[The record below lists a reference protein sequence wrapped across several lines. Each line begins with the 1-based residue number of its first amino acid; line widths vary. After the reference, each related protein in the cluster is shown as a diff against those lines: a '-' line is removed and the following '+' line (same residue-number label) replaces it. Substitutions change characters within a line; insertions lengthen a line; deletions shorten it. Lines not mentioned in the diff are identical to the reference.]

1 MAHPRHP
8 ILNVADRGRIKRN
21 MVGRTVSGFTLIE
34 LLVVIAI
41 IGVLLSILLP
51 SLRGARESAKA
62 VVCLANQRTMG
73 QAFVVYANDSRDSMV
88 SPWTDSRT
96 HPGSWADWPKSPNGA
111 YLTLAQLA
119 AAQDTEP
126 HLRGVRDGTLFPY
139 IQTTEVY
146 HCPSDGRD
154 EFRTNSGANLAWVTY
169 SLPNYL
175 RGDAWWERQ
184 NGAPDKPIQR
194 HFQLHRPSENFT
206 FLEESDPRGLNM
218 GAWVMRLDRPEWID
232 PLSIWHEKRA
242 TVGFADGHAIIR
254 TWQDART
261 IAMSQNQQFYAD
273 AEGNMD
279 YDWLHKRW
287 GNP

>member
-1 MAHPRHP
+1 VTPAASLSRR
-8 ILNVADRGRIKRN
+8 AQRA
-21 MVGRTVSGFTLIE
+21 GFTLIE

-51 SLRGARESAKA
+51 SLRAVRESAKT

-73 QAFVVYANDSRDSMV
+73 QAFVVYANDSHDVLV

-96 HPGSWADWPKSPNGA
+96 HPGSWTDWPKTLSGA
-111 YLTLAQLA
+111 YLTGAQLA

-126 HLRGVRDGTLFPY
+126 HFRGVRDGALFPY
-139 IQTTEVY
+139 IQTHEVY

-154 EFRTNSGANLAWVTY
+154 EFRTNSGSNLAWVTY

-175 RGDAWWERQ
+175 HGDAWWERQ
-184 NGAPDKPIQR
+184 NGGDDRPVR
-194 HFQLHRPSENFT
+194 RYFELHRPSENFT

-218 GAWVMRLDRPEWID
+218 GAWVMRLDRQEWID
-232 PLSIWHEKRA
+232 PLSIWHDKRA
-242 TVGFADGHAIIR
+242 TVGFADGHAAVR
-254 TWQDART
+254 RWEDART
-261 IAMSQNQQFYAD
+261 IGMSQSQQFYASASD
-273 AEGNMD
+273 NAD
-279 YDWLHKRW
+279 YDWMRARW